1 MTIELL
7 CGLFSIITALISI
20 VGVALRINRAIIL
33 LETAVKN
40 LTERYDE
47 LEDRVLRLE
56 RGECIERA

>member
-40 LTERYDE
+40 LTERNE
-47 LEDRVLRLE
+47 ALEDRVLRLE
-56 RGECIERA
+56 RGECIE

>member
-1 MTIELL
+1 MTVELL
-7 CGLFSIITALISI
+7 CGLFSIITELISI

-56 RGECIERA
+56 RGECIERT